1 MIQGNRRLPGR
12 VEVLNFACV
21 MIILR
26 GAPSHS
32 EFRLQK
38 LVSELQACEL
48 PVRGMY
54 AEFVHAADI
63 EGDLSADE
71 RSVLEKLLTYGPK
84 LEEHE
89 PEGLLRMVAPRPGT
103 LSPWSSKATDIAHI
117 CGLSTLVRVERA
129 IAFWVDLGDSV
140 LDEVQLKQLDA
151 KLHDRMTEA
160 VFGANDELAIL
171 FRHEDPRP
179 FNAVAVISGGRDALV
194 EANKSLGLALAEDE
208 IDYLVENFKK
218 LGRDPHDIELMM
230 FAQAN
235 SEHCRHKIFNASWE
249 IDGETQEKSL
259 FKMIKNTYEM
269 RSEGILSA
277 YKDNASV
284 FEGSEG
290 NRFFADPNSNEYG
303 PSLERID
310 ILCKVE
316 THNHPTAISPF
327 PGAATGS
334 GGEIRDEGA
343 TGIGSKPKAGLSG
356 YTVSNLK
363 FPGGEQPWETDFGK
377 PDRIVTALDIMT
389 EGPLGGAAFNNEFG
403 RPNILGYFR
412 TFEMAVPAKQSKN
425 EALGIKNK
433 VDDSEDE
440 LKAENGEIADSKTSA
455 FLNLNSSLSSGTEVR
470 GYHKPIMLAGG
481 LGNIRSEHIEKSEV
495 YQGDK
500 LVVLGG
506 PAMLIGLGGGAASSI
521 DSGEGSEDLDFASVQ
536 RENPEME
543 RRCQEVIDVCWSLG
557 QENPISFIHDV
568 GAGGLSNAMPELVND
583 AGKGGVFDL
592 RKINNDEPGMS
603 PLEIWCNESQER
615 YVMAIPADCIDR
627 FVAICERERCPY
639 AIIGEAT
646 DERQLVLKDP
656 HFDNKPIDMPLDV
669 LLGKPP
675 RMHRSETSLERS
687 LEPLN
692 FNGISLEEAIRRVLV
707 HPTVADKTFLI
718 TIGDRTVTGLIH
730 RDQMVGPW
738 QVPVADCAV
747 TSSSFDGYKGEAMSI
762 GERTPAAVNNA
773 AASARLAVGE
783 ALTNLAAAQ
792 IGPLTGVNLSAN
804 WMAAP
809 SVPGDAA
816 DLYEAVKAV
825 GMELCP
831 ELGVTIPVGKDSM
844 SMSTVWKDGDDEK
857 RVAAPVSLII
867 SAFARCEDIRLSLT
881 PQLIQDSDTCLI
893 LIDLGRGKNRLGSS
907 ILAQTLSQMGQET
920 PDVDSPADLK
930 NFWNA
935 IQQLGKEKKLLAY
948 HDRSDGGLLAA
959 AVEMAFAGN
968 VGLDI
973 ELPVEADSFAA
984 LFAEELGALIQVRDS
999 DQAAV
1004 LETLRAHGLESCSS
1018 IVGSLND
1025 SHVFRVMQ
1033 GGEALLEE
1041 GLSELRAI
1049 WSDVTFRMQSLRDN
1063 PESAASEHQIRQ
1075 DLSNPGISPKVVF
1088 EIRNPKSEIRNSAA
1102 KPRVAILREQGVNG
1116 EIEMAGAFYR
1126 AGFEAI
1132 DVHMTDILSGRFSL
1146 ADFRGLAACG
1156 GFSYGDVLGAGEGW
1170 AKSILFNEKAREEF
1184 KAFFEREDTF
1194 SLGVCNG
1201 CQMLSNLREL
1211 IPGTQHWP
1219 HFVQNRSER
1228 YEGRLVSVKIEK
1240 SPSVLFAG
1248 MEGSV
1253 LPIAVAHGE
1262 GRAEFKSQEA
1272 AEAANASGL
1281 VSARFVDNHHQATE
1295 AYPLNPNGSP
1305 HGITSL
1311 TSEDGRTTILM
1322 PHPERVFRTAQL
1334 SWAPKDWGEDS
1345 PWMRLFRNARNWVG

>member
-1 MIQGNRRLPGR
+1 MVRGNRRLPGR
-12 VEVLNFACV
+12 AEVLNVACV

-38 LVSELQACEL
+38 LESELQACEL

-54 AEFVHAADI
+54 AEFVHAADFSR
-63 EGDLSADE
+63 ELSADE
-71 RSVLEKLLTYGPK
+71 SSVLEKLLTYGPK

-89 PEGLLRMVAPRPGT
+89 PEGLLRIVAPRPGT

-129 IAFWVDLGDSV
+129 VAFWVDLGGASM
-140 LDEVQLKQLDA
+140 DEAQLKQLDA
-151 KLHDRMTEA
+151 KLHDRMTQA
-160 VFGANDELAIL
+160 VFGANEELAVL
-171 FRHEDPRP
+171 FRHETPKP
-179 FNAVAVISGGRDALV
+179 FEAVAVISGGRDALV

-235 SEHCRHKIFNASWE
+235 SEHCRHKIFNASWD
-249 IDGETQEKSL
+249 IDGEPQEKSL
-259 FKMIKNTYEM
+259 FKMIKNTFEM

-284 FEGSEG
+284 FEGSEA
-290 NRFFADPNSNEYG
+290 NRFFADPNTNEYG
-303 PSLERID
+303 PNLERID

-412 TFEMAVPAKQSKN
+412 TFEMAVPAKLKDLKIEDGKIDSAESQSSNLESSNPAK
-425 EALGIKNK
+425 GW
-433 VDDSEDE
+433 
-440 LKAENGEIADSKTSA
+440 EI
-455 FLNLNSSLSSGTEVR
+455 R

-481 LGNIRSEHIEKSEV
+481 LGNIRSEHIEKCEV

-506 PAMLIGLGGGAASSI
+506 PAMLIGLGGGAASSV
-521 DSGEGSEDLDFASVQ
+521 DSGEASEDLEFASVQ

-615 YVMAIPADCIDR
+615 YVMAIPADSIDR

-646 DERQLVLKDP
+646 DERQLVLEDP
-656 HFDNKPIDMPLDV
+656 YFDNKPIDMPLDV

-687 LEPLN
+687 LEPLT
-692 FNGISLEEAIRRVLV
+692 FDGISLEKAVQRVLA

-747 TSSSFDGYKGEAMSI
+747 TASSFDGYKGEAMSL
-762 GERTPAAVNNA
+762 GERTPTAVNNA

-816 DLYEAVKAV
+816 DLYEAVKAI

-857 RVAAPVSLII
+857 RVTAPVSLII

-881 PQLIQDSDTCLI
+881 PQLIQDTDTCLI
-893 LIDLGRGKNRLGSS
+893 LIDIGRGKNRLGSS
-907 ILAQTLSQMGQET
+907 IFAQTLSQMGQET
-920 PDVDSPADLK
+920 PDVDSADDLK
-930 NFWNA
+930 GFWNA
-935 IQQLGKEKKLLAY
+935 IQELGKEEKLLAY

-973 ELPVEADSFAA
+973 ELPADADPFAA

-999 DQAAV
+999 DQATV
-1004 LETLRAHGLESCSS
+1004 LETLREHGLDSCSS

-1049 WSDVTFRMQSLRDN
+1049 WSNVTFRMQSLRDN

-1075 DLSNPGISPKVVF
+1075 DLSNPGISPKVTF
-1088 EIRNPKSEIRNSAA
+1088 DLHSSPFTIDSSAT
-1102 KPRVAILREQGVNG
+1102 KPRIAILREQGVNG

-1132 DVHMTDILSGRFSL
+1132 DVHMTDVLSGRVSL

-1170 AKSILFNEKAREEF
+1170 AKSILFNEKARGEF

-1228 YEGRLVSVKIEK
+1228 YEGRLVSVKIEE

-1248 MEGSV
+1248 MKGSV

-1272 AEAANASGL
+1272 AEAANTSGL
-1281 VSARFVDNHHQATE
+1281 VSARFVDNQHNTTE

-1334 SWAPKDWGEDS
+1334 SWAPKDWGENS
-1345 PWMRLFRNARNWVG
+1345 PWMRMFRNARNWVG